1 MARKRGR
8 KRRIMRRAGRKVAT
22 FAGRA
27 KSAYRRAASMN
38 VSGQELIIS
47 AAGAGVGGIGATLVI
62 KKLPASIPA
71 VAKNLGVAVLGALIM
86 KRGLKSK
93 SFPLIGAGLG
103 MAGVGAKGLVTKFV
117 PSLAGDLGDDED
129 FTEIAGDDAYE
140 IGDDGE
146 DYAVVDG
153 DDGAELVPIDA
164 DEVGDLNAPLA
175 APFAAPFDGE
185 DYELEGQ
192 EI

>member
-1 MARKRGR
+1 MAKKGR

-38 VSGQELIIS
+38 VSGQQLMIS

-62 KKLPASIPA
+62 KKLPSSIPA
-71 VAKNLGVAVLGALIM
+71 VAKNLGVAVLGALIT

-93 SFPLIGAGLG
+93 SYPLIGAGLG
-103 MAGVGAKGLVTKFV
+103 MAAVGAKGLVTKFV
-117 PSLAGDLGDDED
+117 PSLAGDLGDDN
-129 FTEIAGDDAYE
+129 FSEIEGDDAYE
-140 IGDDGE
+140 IGEVGE

-153 DDGAELVPIDA
+153 ENGAELVPVE
-164 DEVGDLNAPLA
+164 EVQGDLNSPLA
-175 APFAAPFDGE
+175 APFAAPFDGD

>member
-1 MARKRGR
+1 MAKKGR
-8 KRRIMRRAGRKVAT
+8 KRRIMRRASRKVAT

-27 KSAYRRAASMN
+27 KSAYRRTASMN
-38 VSGQELIIS
+38 VSGQQLMIS
-47 AAGAGVGGIGATLVI
+47 AAGAGIGGIGATLVI
-62 KKLPASIPA
+62 KKLPPSIPA
-71 VAKNLGVAVLGALIM
+71 VAKNLGVAVLGALIT

-93 SFPLIGAGLG
+93 SYPLIGAGLG
-103 MAGVGAKGLVTKFV
+103 MAAVGAKGLVSKFV
-117 PSLAGDLGDDED
+117 PSLGDLGDDD
-129 FTEIAGDDAYE
+129 FSEIEGDDAYE

-153 DDGAELVPIDA
+153 ENGAELVPVED
-164 DEVGDLNAPLA
+164 VQGDLNAPLA
-175 APFAAPFDGE
+175 APFAAPFAGD

>member
-1 MARKRGR
+1 MARKGR

-27 KSAYRRAASMN
+27 KSVYRRAASMN
-38 VSGQELIIS
+38 VSGQQLIIS

-62 KKLPASIPA
+62 KKLPSSIPA
-71 VAKNLGVAVLGALIM
+71 VAKNLGVAVLGALIT
-86 KRGLKSK
+86 KRGLRSK
-93 SFPLIGAGLG
+93 SYPLIGAGLG
-103 MAGVGAKGLVTKFV
+103 MAAVGAKGLVTKFV
-117 PSLAGDLGDDED
+117 PSLAGDLGDDD
-129 FTEIAGDDAYE
+129 FTEIEGDDAYE

-146 DYAVVDG
+146 DYAVVEG
-153 DDGAELVPIDA
+153 DDGAELVPVE
-164 DEVGDLNAPLA
+164 EVAGDLNAPLS
-175 APFAAPFDGE
+175 APFSAPFDGN

>member
-1 MARKRGR
+1 MAKKGR
-8 KRRIMRRAGRKVAT
+8 KRRIMRRAGRNVAT

-38 VSGQELIIS
+38 VSGQQLIIS

-62 KKLPASIPA
+62 KKLPSGIPA
-71 VAKNLGVAVLGALIM
+71 VAKNLGVAVLGALIT

-93 SFPLIGAGLG
+93 SYPLIGAGLG
-103 MAGVGAKGLVTKFV
+103 MAAVGAKGLVTKFV
-117 PSLAGDLGDDED
+117 PSLAGDLGDDD
-129 FTEIAGDDAYE
+129 FTEIGDDAYE

-146 DYAVVDG
+146 DYAVVEG
-153 DDGAELVPIDA
+153 DDGAELVPVENVA
-164 DEVGDLNAPLA
+164 GDLNAPLA
-175 APFAAPFDGE
+175 APFSAPFDGN